1 MYYICDM
8 EKIQLRDLH
17 TPRSLQYALD
27 NFNIGDSLKGGFF
40 CSRPPHKIN
49 ELFEN
54 KVKVNVY
61 CRSYNKSLHT
71 FNSKDVCHSRV
82 LLTEKDIMTRIK
94 KS

>member
-1 MYYICDM
+1 M

-40 CSRPPHKIN
+40 CSRHPHRVYGVNEQDKI
-49 ELFEN
+49 
-54 KVKVNVY
+54 NVY

-82 LLTEKDIMTRIK
+82 LLTEKDIMTHIK